1 MNALLQIMESLS
13 AHFTTTLS
21 KDFSGLSNGPTAVDD
36 IAAEV
41 CNTILP
47 LLPTMKDACFAQVFA
62 VHMFHSNAC
71 RARRVFEKII
81 TLVDRCHVEGGTGSD
96 YGGMKSGGNPF
107 SLATGC
113 WRPVDK
119 VLILITTLREF
130 NWLVWGANVSK
141 CFIGK
146 RLREYHVVK
155 EAFTQSPQNSGLN
168 TAFEICLPRI
178 KCTPFTATSC
188 LF

>member
-1 MNALLQIMESLS
+1 MNALLQIIESLS

-41 CNTILP
+41 CNTLFP
-47 LLPTMKDACFAQVFA
+47 FYQPFKDAYFAQVFA
-62 VHMFHSNAC
+62 VHMFHGNAC

-96 YGGMKSGGNPF
+96 YGGMKNPENTPQDGIRGGNPF
-107 SLATGC
+107 SPATGC

-119 VLILITTLREF
+119 VLITTLRDF
-130 NWLVWGANVSK
+130 NWLVWGDNDMLA
-141 CFIGK
+141 
-146 RLREYHVVK
+146 R
-155 EAFTQSPQNSGLN
+155 A
-168 TAFEICLPRI
+168 
-178 KCTPFTATSC
+178 
-188 LF
+188 

>member
-1 MNALLQIMESLS
+1 
-13 AHFTTTLS
+13 
-21 KDFSGLSNGPTAVDD
+21 
-36 IAAEV
+36 
-41 CNTILP
+41 
-47 LLPTMKDACFAQVFA
+47 
-62 VHMFHSNAC
+62 MFHSNAC

-96 YGGMKSGGNPF
+96 YGGMKIPENTTQDDPSRSVGNPF
-107 SLATGC
+107 SPATGC

-168 TAFEICLPRI
+168 TDA
-178 KCTPFTATSC
+178 KYDTP
-188 LF
+188 

>member
-1 MNALLQIMESLS
+1 
-13 AHFTTTLS
+13 
-21 KDFSGLSNGPTAVDD
+21 
-36 IAAEV
+36 
-41 CNTILP
+41 
-47 LLPTMKDACFAQVFA
+47 
-62 VHMFHSNAC
+62 MFHSNAC

-141 CFIGK
+141 GLIGK

-155 EAFTQSPQNSGLN
+155 EAFTKSPQNSGLN
-168 TAFEICLPRI
+168 TAFKICLLVAKDQMHSIYCQFMPLLGSQLRA
-178 KCTPFTATSC
+178 TPGYVSIRLPSVRA
-188 LF
+188 LRLHQHILQGKPVLNLA